1 VHFAGPTLE
10 RALRAAGFDE
20 VVLARSSSAVG
31 LPASLQYAVAGRCLF
46 PDGLGL
52 RIAAGLCVLTLPVT
66 AALDRLLGEGDTLHA
81 VARRALDAPR

>member
-1 VHFAGPTLE
+1 VADL
-10 RALRAAGFDE
+10 
-20 VVLARSSSAVG
+20 S
-31 LPASLQYAVAGRCLF
+31 LP